1 MRCYVFKYGCVIMT
15 NYLEPMIQDIDNLL
29 NIKNTTSSL
38 SSLAIQ
44 TGSVLINS
52 KTTNITFPISYSSTP
67 VVLALHTGTTT
78 GSVVAK
84 LKATGLSTQ
93 TLQIPQV
100 TIPSLNVSTL
110 TKISPIAIPSIIVG
124 QDSSITSPLS
134 INGTISNIS
143 NSTSNNTTTITLT
156 NGNTYTVVGNYSNL
170 SNGNS
175 IYLFLIP
182 QISINDLSMPTS
194 TYTTMLNNI
203 TTSINTTITNAVNA
217 DLGFLT
223 KIPGVSGALT
233 SMINALES
241 IIDDFAAG
249 IITIFFIIN
258 GNGQQVM
265 ESFLQST
272 ITNII
277 DNKVINPLNNALL
290 QLTTIMTSVLN
301 NTINQSLT
309 SIVTDINNLINGI
322 NKSIDNIETAINQDV
337 GNITSELQS
346 TLNNIIGTLN
356 NILLNVYTNMENSIN
371 AITSIIN
378 TIITDASEYGIQTA
392 QIISINTNSFTV
404 SAPIGTT
411 LLWISLPSTSTTSS
425 ISVVNMPTANV
436 TNTNLGSGNLNVTIS
451 PTGSLQI
458 FDNTATNNNTITF
471 TASVSN
477 GTSPYTYIWYV
488 NNNAVPNNNSNTL
501 TLKDLPDGTYSVYC
515 SVTDAKSNTGSSN
528 ISTVTAVPPTLYT
541 SISPSGPIT
550 MADNTSKQFTST
562 VENGSGNYTYQ
573 WYFDNQVISNA
584 TGSSF
589 TLVNPVAGK
598 HTLYMIVTDTS
609 THNTATSNTV
619 NITSTSTTTTTQFS
633 ASVSPSGTVN
643 VNPGSYQNFTVSVNN
658 GTTGSGN
665 YAYEWYLN
673 GNGTGVNTT
682 TYDFMEKTAGTY
694 HLYVIVTDKD
704 TRKQITSNTVTVIVT
719 PALSVSISPSGASQ
733 SGTESNPVIINTDE
747 SQLITVDVSNGSG
760 SYDFYWYVNN
770 KLKYNPNNQ
779 GYWTFDGSNGAGNYT
794 IQCDIKD
801 TKTGNTASSNIIYI
815 TVQTV
820 SSSNMTASIT
830 PSGTTTIYKNHSA
843 TFTAT
848 ASGGTSPYK
857 YQWYLNGNQSSNTG
871 DTLTLS
877 NPGYRTESYSLYV
890 IVSDSAGHSIKSN
903 TVTVDMPGGSTSNTT
918 TAAYLKRHY
927 RRNP

>member
-1 MRCYVFKYGCVIMT
+1 MNNIIS
-15 NYLEPMIQDIDNLL
+15 EIDSLL
-29 NIKNTTSSL
+29 NIKNASSSFL
-38 SSLAIQ
+38 IQ
-44 TGSVLINS
+44 TGSVVINN
-52 KTTNITFPISYSSTP
+52 KTTKIIFPSSYSVNP
-67 VVLALHTGTTT
+67 VVLALHTGTIN
-78 GSVVAK
+78 GNVIAK
-84 LKATGLSTQ
+84 LKYSGLSAQ
-93 TLQIPQV
+93 TLKIPAV
-100 TIPSLNVSTL
+100 TIPSLSIKSL

-124 QDSSITSPLS
+124 QDSTITSPLS

-143 NSTSNNTTTITLT
+143 TSTTNNTTTITLT

-182 QISINDLSMPTS
+182 QISINDLSMPQS
-194 TYTTMLNNI
+194 AYTTMLNDI
-203 TTSINTTITNAVNA
+203 TTSINTTITNAVNS

-249 IITIFFIIN
+249 IITVFFIIN
-258 GNGQQVM
+258 GNGQQVI
-265 ESFLQST
+265 ESYLQTT

-290 QLTTIMTSVLN
+290 QLTTIISSVLN

-322 NKSIDNIETAINQDV
+322 NKSIDNIETAINTDV
-337 GNITSELQS
+337 GNITTELQTNINNMIS
-346 TLNNIIGTLN
+346 SLNNIIVD
-356 NILLNVYTNMENSIN
+356 VYNNMENSLN

-378 TIITDASEYGIQTA
+378 MIITDASEYGIQTA
-392 QIISINTNSFTV
+392 QVIDINVTSFTV

-411 LLWISLPSTSTTSS
+411 LLWVALPSTSTVAPISVINMQNASITNTSAGSGYLNVS
-425 ISVVNMPTANV
+425 ISPA
-436 TNTNLGSGNLNVTIS
+436 GSFT
-451 PTGSLQI
+451 I
-458 FDNTATNNNTITF
+458 FDNTATNNNSKTF

-477 GTSPYTYIWYV
+477 GTAPYIYTWYL
-488 NNNAVPNNNSNTL
+488 NNESVQSGNSNTYTMSNL
-501 TLKDLPDGTYSVYC
+501 SDGSYTLYC
-515 SVTDAKSNTGSSN
+515 SVTDKNSNTGSSN
-528 ISTVTAVPPTLYT
+528 IVNITVTPPTLST
-541 SISPSGPIT
+541 TISPTGNIT
-550 MADNTSKQFTST
+550 MADNTSKEFTST
-562 VENGSGNYTYQ
+562 TENGSGNYTYQ
-573 WYFDNQVISNA
+573 WYLDNQPINGATNSNYN
-584 TGSSF
+584 
-589 TLVNPVAGK
+589 LVNPTAGN
-598 HTLYMIVTDTS
+598 HTLYMVVTDTS
-609 THNTATSNTV
+609 TNNIATSNTV

-643 VNPGSYQNFTVSVNN
+643 VNPGSYQLFTVSVNN

-694 HLYVIVTDKD
+694 HLYVVVTDKD

-719 PALSVSISPSGASQ
+719 PSLSVSISPSGASQ
-733 SGTESNPVIINTDE
+733 PGTESNPVIINTDE
-747 SQLITVDVSNGSG
+747 TQLITVDVSNGSG

-801 TKTGNTASSNIIYI
+801 TNTGNTASSNIIYI

-830 PSGTTTIYKNHSA
+830 PSGTTTIYKGHSE

-848 ASGGTSPYK
+848 ASGGTSPYT
-857 YQWYLNGNQSSNTG
+857 YQWYLNGNQSSDTG
-871 DTLTLS
+871 NTLTLS

-903 TVTVDMPGGSTSNTT
+903 VVTVDMPGGSTSNTT
-918 TAAYLKRHY
+918 TTAYLRKRRIKY
-927 RRNP
+927 